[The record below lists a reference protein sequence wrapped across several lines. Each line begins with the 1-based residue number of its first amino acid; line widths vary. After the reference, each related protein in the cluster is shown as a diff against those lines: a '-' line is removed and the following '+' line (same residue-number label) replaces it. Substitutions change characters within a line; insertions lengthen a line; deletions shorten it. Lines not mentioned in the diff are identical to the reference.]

1 MNQVA
6 KCIQV
11 DSVLPADRW
20 RPARRKRVYRSPE
33 GATPAPLSECFRE
46 LDRFCLREKNNC
58 VIRLKRG

>member
-20 RPARRKRVYRSPE
+20 RPARRKQVYRSPD
-33 GATPAPLSECFRE
+33 PARLSECFRE